1 VNIKENKNKR
11 GVKMARLTSR
21 QRQAVIARY
30 LAGESIASLAKE
42 YNISRQALA
51 KQVKQEKVA
60 ESLQKVTNEQ
70 AMTMAAFIQSKKE
83 QTQDIIEALL
93 DKLQDKIDKASFKDC
108 IAGIKDLA
116 SLYLEREDNSIDNT
130 VKVVIERKV
139 QDLTDETDN
148 E

>member
-1 VNIKENKNKR
+1 
-11 GVKMARLTSR
+11 MARLTSR

-116 SLYLEREDNSIDNT
+116 SLYLEREDNTIDNT

-139 QDLTDETDN
+139 QDLTDERDN

>member
-1 VNIKENKNKR
+1 
-11 GVKMARLTSR
+11 MARLTSR

-51 KQVKQEKVA
+51 KQVKQEKVS

>member
-1 VNIKENKNKR
+1 
-11 GVKMARLTSR
+11 MARLTSR

-116 SLYLEREDNSIDNT
+116 NLYLEREDNSIDNT

>member
-1 VNIKENKNKR
+1 
-11 GVKMARLTSR
+11 MARLTSR

-51 KQVKQEKVA
+51 KQVKQEKVV

-108 IAGIKDLA
+108 IAGIRDLA

>member
-1 VNIKENKNKR
+1 
-11 GVKMARLTSR
+11 MARLTSR

-42 YNISRQALA
+42 YNISYQALA
-51 KQVKQEKVA
+51 KQVKQEKVV
-60 ESLQKVTNEQ
+60 ESLKKVENEQ

-130 VKVVIERKV
+130 VNVVIERKV
-139 QDLTDETDN
+139 QDLTDEMDN

>member
-1 VNIKENKNKR
+1 
-11 GVKMARLTSR
+11 MARLTSR

-51 KQVKQEKVA
+51 KQVKQEKVS
-60 ESLQKVTNEQ
+60 ESLQKATNEQ